1 MNLAYS
7 YFGSMDVGHI
17 YRALGNKVRRFRN
30 GAGRTQAQLAA
41 EIGISRASLANM
53 EAGRQQVLVHHLYA
67 VANALDLGSPVMLL
81 PSLPPDS
88 VYQDDKPPVLPLP
101 EKGLSDKQ
109 RREVL
114 HLISSVSE

>member
-1 MNLAYS
+1 MSLVCDYN
-7 YFGSMDVGHI
+7 GSMDVGHI
-17 YRALGNKVRRFRN
+17 YRALGDKVRRLRN

-53 EAGRQQVLVHHLYA
+53 ETGRQQVLVHHLYA
-67 VANALDLGSPVMLL
+67 VATALDLDSPAILL
-81 PSLPPDS
+81 PLPPDS
-88 VYQDDKPPVLPLP
+88 MHKDNKSPTLPLP
-101 EKGLSDKQ
+101 EEGLSDKQ

>member
-1 MNLAYS
+1 MSLVCDYN
-7 YFGSMDVGHI
+7 GNMDVRHI
-17 YRALGNKVRRFRN
+17 YRALGNKVRRLRN

-53 EAGRQQVLVHHLYA
+53 ETGRQQVLVHHLYA
-67 VANALDLGSPVMLL
+67 VANALDLDSPATLL
-81 PSLPPDS
+81 PLPPDS
-88 VYQDDKPPVLPLP
+88 VYRDDKPPTLPLP

-109 RREVL
+109 RREIS

>member
-1 MNLAYS
+1 MSLVCDYNE
-7 YFGSMDVGHI
+7 SMDVGHI
-17 YRALGNKVRRFRN
+17 YRALGDKVRRLRN

-53 EAGRQQVLVHHLYA
+53 ETGRQQVLVHHLYA
-67 VANALDLGSPVMLL
+67 VANALDLDSPATLL
-81 PSLPPDS
+81 PLPPNS
-88 VYQDDKPPVLPLP
+88 MHKDDKPPTLPLP